1 MVQRRLLL
9 PASAH
14 AHIREL
20 IPGFGLGAEVTEKVA
35 GVVHAFWMALV
46 LAGRGGS
53 GGGGGG
59 GGGEVVLIGDAG
71 YNRLFRLRL

>member
-1 MVQRRLLL
+1 M
-9 PASAH
+9 
-14 AHIREL
+14 
-20 IPGFGLGAEVTEKVA
+20 TEKVA

-59 GGGEVVLIGDAG
+59 GEVVLTRDAG